1 MTDLTSEQLQR
12 AYRRMKTIREFEER
26 LNIEI
31 QKGEIPG
38 FTHLYAGQEA
48 VAVGVCEQLGVD
60 DYIVSTHRGHGHCI
74 AKGCDVIGM
83 MKEIYGRH
91 DGLCKGKGGSMH
103 IADRDVGMLGA
114 NAIVGGGPPIAVGAA
129 IATKLDGKGRVTASF
144 SGDGSSNQG
153 TVFEAMNLAVVL
165 QLPTLF
171 IYEDNGYSEHTGADY
186 AVGSKDIAGR
196 CEAFGMAAEKVDGN
210 DFFAVFEATGRAV
223 ERARQGG
230 GPSAIECE
238 TTRFFG
244 HFVGDPQKYR
254 DKDEVANHRATL
266 DCLTIFRERV
276 TSDGLLDAAT
286 LDAIDEAVMALIEQA
301 VTESKASSLPD
312 MAEIATDVYATY

>member
-1 MTDLTSEQLQR
+1 MSEFTTEQLLR

-26 LNIEI
+26 LNLEI

-48 VAVGVCEQLGVD
+48 VAVGFCEHFAND

-103 IADRDVGMLGA
+103 IADRAVGMLGA

-129 IATKLDGKGRVTASF
+129 IATKLDGKGKVTASF

-153 TVFEAMNLAVVL
+153 TVFEAMNMAVVL
-165 QLPTLF
+165 QLPTIF

-196 CEAFGMAAEKVDGN
+196 AEAFGMPAEKVDGN
-210 DFFAVFEATGRAV
+210 DFFAVHEAAARAI

-230 GPSAIECE
+230 GPSAVECE

-254 DKDEVANHRATL
+254 DKDEVAQHRATM

-276 TSDGLLDAAT
+276 TGEGWLEHAQLDAV
-286 LDAIDEAVMALIEQA
+286 DAEVMDLIERAVDEA
-301 VTESKASSLPD
+301 KASPLPD
-312 MAEIATDVYATY
+312 MSEITTDVYASY